1 MHGFILKK
9 NTKVMKT
16 KSLILGLGMLCL
28 NAASYAQGLTGI
40 VVEKYYLTNAADG
53 ANALANSASTTL
65 NTGTTVYRVY
75 VDMAAGYK
83 FSQIYGNAAHNLK
96 VNTTTNFYN
105 DPNYGVSLN
114 PGTISI
120 VNVKKNT
127 AMIDSYF
134 TTGGTA
140 TGKVGVPKTEDTDG
154 TLGNTQNILANNAG
168 GCFGLP
174 IMGTSG
180 QDGMVASSTAT
191 YVVPNALGLGSILD
205 VLDQTVGNSIT
216 ITNGSI
222 AALGGIVGATT
233 SNMVL
238 VGQFTTNGNFSFE
251 LNVQL
256 VNIATGLAENYVASN
271 PTGSE
276 LTHASLI
283 LTANTAPT
291 VSITAPANNANIITG
306 TAVSIT
312 ANAADANG
320 TVSQVEFFVD
330 GTSIGVDA
338 TSPYAAS
345 YTAAVGSHNI
355 TAQAK
360 DNDCAV
366 TTSSTVAITVA
377 NNQAPTVSVSAP
389 SSATA
394 GASVTFTATAAD
406 VDGTVAQVEF
416 FVNNT
421 SVGVDNSS
429 PYSMAYTPSIGAGQ
443 LVKAVATD
451 NLGLTGVSTNATM
464 NVVGNNPPTVSITA
478 PLSSAAYIAPAVVTI
493 NATAADNDG
502 TVSQVEFF
510 VNNVSVGVDLSSPY
524 TVNWT
529 STPGNKTI
537 VAKATDNNSAI
548 TTSATLSLVIA
559 DPNALPYAIQSNTQN
574 CDVPTFCIPLAV
586 ALASPIDNV
595 KGYDVILNYD
605 NTKLIPTG
613 NITVFND
620 LTTASYVET
629 AYSINAPVNNVGSM
643 NISAFFNGTA
653 PSSAE
658 FQGTGKIFCVE
669 FAKSSNFNAT
679 DSAVVSISFL
689 QESYITGVVSKS
701 ASSGKA
707 YSVKNEN
714 YIGNLKF
721 WLDNSPIIYDNSQ
734 PNNYLVTNIYG
745 MTGTTVNNPS
755 TPVKPNLSGS
765 FTHNLTNGLNLKIDR
780 NIINTNSVQILINAA
795 DAVLGKTLLING
807 ASFVPSVYQ
816 VLALD
821 VNLDGVVS
829 AGDIS
834 QIKQRATLSIPEFQQ
849 AWNYSAAGVSN
860 GQPSRDWIFVDQT
873 SVTSGAAYQISA
885 TFPANDNVGYS
896 KGKVPMVGASLAA
909 TVTNYSTCPVITE
922 ETFKGILLGDVN
934 GSYAA
939 YTADGILK
947 SDDGEIILDLENA
960 IVDGSTVKVPV
971 VLSSKSPVNALDLA
985 FMFNE
990 DKLSFQ
996 TIEALNNG
1004 TDAEDFL
1011 NPNDRTFRFSAN
1023 NMENFDLNSNVAMV
1037 TFESNDGTINKKD
1050 FNSTLGLLNGK
1061 PVQVTFAKSTS
1072 IANYTDVLSIFPNPS
1087 NGTFNIVL
1095 KETAN
1100 VQIMDINGKILKEV
1114 GTVNANTKQAINLEN
1129 VSAGV
1134 YLMRVSNEHFSSTQ
1148 RIVIEK

>member
-1 MHGFILKK
+1 
-9 NTKVMKT
+9 MKT

-114 PGTISI
+114 PGTISL

-180 QDGMVASSTAT
+180 QDGMVASSGST
-191 YVVPNALGLGSILD
+191 YVVPNALGLGTTLD

-222 AALGGIVGATT
+222 AALGGIIGATT

-238 VGQFTTNGNFSFE
+238 VGQFTTNGSFSFE

-276 LTHASLI
+276 QTHASLI
-283 LTANTAPT
+283 LGANAAPT
-291 VSITAPANNANIITG
+291 VSITAPANNAAIITG
-306 TAVSIT
+306 TVVSVT
-312 ANAADANG
+312 ATAADANG

-345 YTAAVGSHNI
+345 YTAVLGSHNI

-389 SSATA
+389 SSTPA
-394 GASVTFTATAAD
+394 GTSITFTATAND

-416 FVNNT
+416 FVNNV
-421 SVGVDNSS
+421 SVGVDN
-429 PYSMAYTPSIGAGQ
+429 A
-443 LVKAVATD
+443 
-451 NLGLTGVSTNATM
+451 
-464 NVVGNNPPTVSITA
+464 
-478 PLSSAAYIAPAVVTI
+478 
-493 NATAADNDG
+493 
-502 TVSQVEFF
+502 
-510 VNNVSVGVDLSSPY
+510 SPY

-595 KGYDVILNYD
+595 KGYDVVLNYD

-613 NITVFND
+613 NITVYND

-629 AYSINAPVNNVGSM
+629 AYAINAPVNNVGSM
-643 NISAFFNGTA
+643 NISAYFNGTA

-669 FAKSSNFNAT
+669 FAKST
-679 DSAVVSISFL
+679 AVIYNLYARSHDVCD
-689 QESYITGVVSKS
+689 IT
-701 ASSGKA
+701 
-707 YSVKNEN
+707 
-714 YIGNLKF
+714 
-721 WLDNSPIIYDNSQ
+721 
-734 PNNYLVTNIYG
+734 
-745 MTGTTVNNPS
+745 
-755 TPVKPNLSGS
+755 
-765 FTHNLTNGLNLKIDR
+765 
-780 NIINTNSVQILINAA
+780 
-795 DAVLGKTLLING
+795 
-807 ASFVPSVYQ
+807 
-816 VLALD
+816 
-821 VNLDGVVS
+821 
-829 AGDIS
+829 
-834 QIKQRATLSIPEFQQ
+834 
-849 AWNYSAAGVSN
+849 
-860 GQPSRDWIFVDQT
+860 
-873 SVTSGAAYQISA
+873 
-885 TFPANDNVGYS
+885 
-896 KGKVPMVGASLAA
+896 
-909 TVTNYSTCPVITE
+909 
-922 ETFKGILLGDVN
+922 
-934 GSYAA
+934 
-939 YTADGILK
+939 
-947 SDDGEIILDLENA
+947 
-960 IVDGSTVKVPV
+960 
-971 VLSSKSPVNALDLA
+971 
-985 FMFNE
+985 
-990 DKLSFQ
+990 
-996 TIEALNNG
+996 
-1004 TDAEDFL
+1004 
-1011 NPNDRTFRFSAN
+1011 
-1023 NMENFDLNSNVAMV
+1023 
-1037 TFESNDGTINKKD
+1037 
-1050 FNSTLGLLNGK
+1050 
-1061 PVQVTFAKSTS
+1061 
-1072 IANYTDVLSIFPNPS
+1072 
-1087 NGTFNIVL
+1087 
-1095 KETAN
+1095 
-1100 VQIMDINGKILKEV
+1100 
-1114 GTVNANTKQAINLEN
+1114 
-1129 VSAGV
+1129 
-1134 YLMRVSNEHFSSTQ
+1134 
-1148 RIVIEK
+1148 